1 MLYEGT
7 LKMREQARET
17 IIAVRKAMGLAG
29 VWNRI
34 SRSAEKARKAA
45 GRNP

>member
-7 LKMREQARET
+7 MRAREEAKST
-17 IIAVRKAMGLAG
+17 VFAVKKAMGLTG

-34 SRSAEKARKAA
+34 SRSAEKRRKKKS
-45 GRNP
+45 